1 MNLEKTLHFVYP
13 AGKPMI
19 RHLLRCQ
26 GFGVDDYSQPLD
38 ALQLRHPQLSL
49 NQGYSTPI
57 RVVQRT
63 TSRQTS

>member
-1 MNLEKTLHFVYP
+1 MNLEQALHFVYP

-19 RHLLRCQ
+19 PHLPRCQ

-49 NQGYSTPI
+49 NQVSI
-57 RVVQRT
+57 LRT
-63 TSRQTS
+63 MHHIKTE